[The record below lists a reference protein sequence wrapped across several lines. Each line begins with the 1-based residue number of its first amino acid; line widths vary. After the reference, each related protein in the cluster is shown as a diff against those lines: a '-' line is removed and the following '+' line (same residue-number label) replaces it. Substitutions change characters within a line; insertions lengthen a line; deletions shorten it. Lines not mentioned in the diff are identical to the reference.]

1 MDNIKPFDWY
11 RIFIGRENDTL
22 FLLEIGFRV
31 TFIYLFAVLV
41 MRFMGK
47 RGNRSLSM
55 FENVL
60 IIALGSAIG
69 DSMFY
74 PKVPLVYACV
84 VILVIVGI
92 SRYIQYLQL
101 KARRINTFLDGKP
114 IILIKDGEIKKE
126 GLKASRVRNE
136 ELYGML
142 RIGGIRDL
150 GEVEYAFLERS
161 GGLSIFK
168 FTDNTTIPKLNLIS
182 EAISGKP
189 RHF

>member
-1 MDNIKPFDWY
+1 MDKITPFDWY
-11 RIFIGRENDTL
+11 RIFIGRDNDAL

-31 TFIYLFAVLV
+31 AFIYLFAVLI

-74 PKVPLVYACV
+74 PKVPLLYACL
-84 VILVIVGI
+84 VILIIVGI
-92 SRYIQYLQL
+92 SRYIQYLQV
-101 KARRINTFLDGKP
+101 KIKSVNTFLDGKP
-114 IILIKDGEIKKE
+114 IILIKNGKVERK
-126 GLKASRVRNE
+126 GLNASRIREE

-142 RIGGIRDL
+142 RIRNIRDL
-150 GEVEYAFLERS
+150 GEVEYAFLEGS
-161 GGLSIFK
+161 GELSV
-168 FTDNTTIPKLNLIS
+168 FTFEKNKKSYHTNLI
-182 EAISGKP
+182 EEVILEN
-189 RHF
+189 R

>member
-1 MDNIKPFDWY
+1 MEKIKPFDWH
-11 RIFIGRENDTL
+11 RIFLGRENEAL

-31 TFIYLFAVLV
+31 AFIYLFAVIF

-74 PKVPLVYACV
+74 PKVPLLYACI
-84 VILVIVGI
+84 VIVIIVGI
-92 SRYIQYLQL
+92 SRYIQYLQIRV
-101 KARRINTFLDGKP
+101 KKVNTFLDGKP
-114 IILIKDGEIKKE
+114 VVLIKNGEILE
-126 GLKASRVRNE
+126 SGLKTTRIREE

-142 RIGGIRDL
+142 RLGGIRNM
-150 GEVEYAFLERS
+150 GEVECAIFERT
-161 GGLSIFK
+161 GDLSIFRYEESK
-168 FTDNTTIPKLNLIS
+168 IKSKINLID
-182 EAISGKP
+182 EVLQG
-189 RHF
+189 